1 MKKLGGVLL
10 LITVCVSL
18 SWAQTEKKA
27 TTKGSSMATADAV
40 KQLEHDWTDAVKA
53 GDADKVDEIL
63 ADDWRGI
70 GPDGST
76 ETKKAYVADVKSGK
90 LKLETFDFG
99 STDVKVI
106 GSTAIVQGSDSE
118 KGSFDGKVANG
129 KSVWMD
135 VFASRGGKWVAVRSQ
150 TAMVK

>member
-1 MKKLGGVLL
+1 MKKLAGGVLL
-10 LITVCVSL
+10 MTLCAGSI
-18 SWAQTEKKA
+18 WAQTEKKTA
-27 TTKGSSMATADAV
+27 TKGSSMATADTV

-53 GDADKVDEIL
+53 GDADKVGEIL

-70 GPDGST
+70 GADGST
-76 ETKKAYVADVKSGK
+76 ETKKAYVANVKSGK

-99 STDVKVI
+99 SMDVKVI

-118 KGSFDGKVANG
+118 KGRFDGKEADG